1 MAADRQ
7 TDKQTLSYVGINSE
21 SNLSKQK
28 EKYNLLD
35 LIQLI
40 KGLFLFLL
48 F

>member
-1 MAADRQ
+1 MTTDRQ
-7 TDKQTLSYVGINSE
+7 TDKQTWSYVRINSE
-21 SNLSKQK
+21 SNLSEQQ